1 MAPFEVPEFDPSL
14 ESLFRA
20 AADAARHAYC
30 PYSKFAVGAAVRLRS
45 GREFSGCNVENVSY
59 PIGVCAERNTIGAS
73 IRARDIPGDVVEIL
87 VLLAFKD
94 GRPAECSPCGGCRQA
109 LAEENTAGVVHFLG
123 PDLRVITR
131 SVSELLPFHF
141 HL

>member
-1 MAPFEVPEFDPSL
+1 MAPFELPEFDPSL

-30 PYSKFAVGAAVRLRS
+30 PYSNFAVGAAVRLGS
-45 GREFSGCNVENVSY
+45 GLEFSGCNVENMSY
-59 PIGVCAERNTIGAS
+59 PVGVCAERNTIGAS
-73 IRARDIPGDVVEIL
+73 IRGRDTLSDVVEVM

-94 GRPAECSPCGGCRQA
+94 GRPAECSPCGACRQA
-109 LAEENTAGVVHFLG
+109 LAEENTAGLVHFLG
-123 PDLRVITR
+123 PDLSVITQ
-131 SVSELLPFHF
+131 SVSQLLPFHF